1 LGTLARDCC
10 FLGPH
15 TKRLTNIA
23 VRLKKRRGVSK
34 LFCALTL
41 VACSLTPVAARAIT
55 SPKACPNAAFWI
67 SQPLRPDQAQSEL
80 ERLASFADACD
91 AREDFHAQRG
101 ALLFQLRRHQEAAIA
116 LERALLINPELAGA
130 QIDYALTLG
139 ALGQRDEAIDLLGQ
153 VAKRPDIEAS
163 LRSWLQGEI
172 ALAAQ
177 REPSKPAKA
186 RPSGLLD
193 ALSDAS
199 RLSGLVQTGFGRETN
214 LTGAT
219 HSRELTLYL
228 NNGPVLVPLS
238 ETQLP
243 ISGHTQRSLAALQAT
258 TKMGTTEIQLGG
270 IVQSRRTLHESI
282 PTQQFSRL
290 EINANFPIE
299 GRRLQLGA
307 SQQDL
312 EQGSLYAAK
321 DRKYGLTYLLDEQRA
336 GCKPQVNFSVSEL
349 SYPLTPLMDGR
360 YRVIRL
366 ESQCPVMGELRLG
379 ASIGLDDPKQPERPG
394 GARRGWDVYARHL
407 APLDIR
413 APLASVK
420 VLSWVRFARTVE
432 RGIFSELL
440 AQSPADTRRV
450 DAGIGLWLPFNR
462 QWEIGAELETNSQQ
476 SSNPL
481 LNLKNRGLYL
491 VLRWQFA

>member
-1 LGTLARDCC
+1 MLIAWFLASSTAHADS
-10 FLGPH
+10 G
-15 TKRLTNIA
+15 LTE
-23 VRLKKRRGVSK
+23 
-34 LFCALTL
+34 C
-41 VACSLTPVAARAIT
+41 
-55 SPKACPNAAFWI
+55 PKAAFWI
-67 SQPLRPDQAQSEL
+67 VQPLRPDQAQAEL
-80 ERLASFADACD
+80 ERLASFADACE

-101 ALLFQLRRHQEAAIA
+101 ALLFQVRRYEQAAIA

-153 VAKRPDIEAS
+153 VAKRTDIEAS
-163 LRSWLQGEI
+163 LRSWLKGEI
-172 ALAAQ
+172 ELAAQ
-177 REPSKPAKA
+177 REPSKLVKA
-186 RPSGLLD
+186 PYAAFIDTLTDSARF
-193 ALSDAS
+193 
-199 RLSGLVQTGFGRETN
+199 SGLVQTGFGRETN

-228 NNGPVLVPLS
+228 NNGPVVVPLS
-238 ETQLP
+238 EAQSP
-243 ISGHTQRSLAALQAT
+243 IAGQTQRTLVALQAT
-258 TKMGTTEIQLGG
+258 TKAGAAELQLAG
-270 IVQSRRTLHESI
+270 ILQSRRSLNESI
-282 PTQQFSRL
+282 PMQQFSLL
-290 EINANFPIE
+290 EMKAAYPV
-299 GRRLQLGA
+299 GAHRLQLGVY
-307 SQQDL
+307 QQDL
-312 EQGSLYAAK
+312 EQGALYAAK
-321 DRKYGLTYLLDEQRA
+321 DRKYALTYFQKEQLA

-360 YRVIRL
+360 HRLIRL
-366 ESQCPVMGELRLG
+366 ESQCPVMGELRFG
-379 ASIGLDDPKQPERPG
+379 ASLGVDEPRQLERPG
-394 GARRGWDVYARHL
+394 GSRRGWDVYARHL

-462 QWEIGAELETNSQQ
+462 QWEIGAELETNSQR